1 MTVPTGTFMRRE
13 NVYLATLL
21 PFQLLTQPHQ
31 GLALLFCRKDGLAR
45 ICLGAGIIKV
55 LVAGS
60 YQSLTEIF
68 VFGKGGIGFIDKCS
82 ILARMPSH
90 WLALPI
96 KRLAFLPMGTRT
108 PQFGVKADFS
118 KHMVL
123 LGDVPIL
130 QPLEQ
135 ALNRHELY
143 SSENKLIGLE
153 V

>member
-96 KRLAFLPMGTRT
+96 QRLAFLPIGPRAAH
-108 PQFGVKADFS
+108 FRVNAYFLKNA
-118 KHMVL
+118 VL
-123 LGDVPIL
+123 LRDVAIL
-130 QPLEQ
+130 QSLKQ
-135 ALNRHELY
+135 ALYRKELLAAKY
-143 SSENKLIGLE
+143 ELIRFE
-153 V
+153 I